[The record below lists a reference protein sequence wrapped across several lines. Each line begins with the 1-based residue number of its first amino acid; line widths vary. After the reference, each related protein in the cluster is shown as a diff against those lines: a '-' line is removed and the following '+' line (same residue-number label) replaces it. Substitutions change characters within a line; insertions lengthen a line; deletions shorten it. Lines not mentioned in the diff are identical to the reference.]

1 METTA
6 FHFHCPPHIG
16 DKLHLAAGDDAQ
28 KVVWLDVNPGSEPRY
43 ASLYA
48 SHREWVDRVA
58 IPGMTKLGDKVSKK
72 FQEVT
77 KR

>member
-1 METTA
+1 MSDYVAQTN
-6 FHFHCPPHIG
+6 
-16 DKLHLAAGDDAQ
+16 KLD
-28 KVVWLDVNPGSEPRY
+28 
-43 ASLYA
+43 
-48 SHREWVDRVA
+48 EWVDRVA